1 MLNEAREDAKKLLNT
16 LHNPADEKE
25 SRTYRKRTRKDYLKH
40 TKSRKHAAKTTC
52 KAIGKQL
59 PYLWRD
65 LATIDSKISLRKEL
79 TKRQAERLDMP
90 RTIMRSRSICTIAI
104 RTTFLIGSSA

>member
-1 MLNEAREDAKKLLNT
+1 MLNEARENAKKLLNT

-90 RTIMRSRSICTIAI
+90 RTIMRSRRICTIAI

>member
-1 MLNEAREDAKKLLNT
+1 MLNEARENAKKLLNT

-104 RTTFLIGSSA
+104 RTPFLIGSSA

>member
-1 MLNEAREDAKKLLNT
+1 MLNEARENAKKLLNT

-25 SRTYRKRTRKDYLKH
+25 SRSYRKRTP
-40 TKSRKHAAKTTC
+40 KTTC